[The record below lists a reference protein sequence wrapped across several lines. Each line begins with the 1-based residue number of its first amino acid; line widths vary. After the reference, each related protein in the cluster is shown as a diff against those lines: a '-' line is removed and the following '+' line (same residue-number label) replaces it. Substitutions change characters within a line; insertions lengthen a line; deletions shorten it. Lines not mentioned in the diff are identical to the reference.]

1 MSWQALE
8 WARQQKCGKSGRKF
22 CLIMLANYADESGS
36 CYPRV
41 ETLAADMEAG
51 VSTVHTYLA
60 DLEKAGLIRI
70 LIRYA
75 KRGSRRSNRYQLL
88 LQGPDTPMP
97 DSEDWHYE
105 RPDPATRKQRG
116 TGKPPESGGMP
127 DQGDHTSESGRDGQQ
142 ASKNGRHEPP
152 ESGGMNL
159 QNLEASTNKEFNL
172 QEEPPVGTPAG
183 PSDRRGTETTAV
195 QTTIDGDAEP
205 LAGKPAPTTTQ
216 TAFGLA
222 EVWINW
228 WANKGTPIAASNP
241 KHQLKALIK
250 QFLDAG
256 YTEDEVKSAL
266 RCLNEPIPHK
276 AQLQRELIRARGVST
291 GATPQQRGAG
301 ARVNDHWDQQRETA
315 GVSMTSA
322 GTAAPR
328 AERIRTEGG
337 AW

>member
-105 RPDPATRKQRG
+105 RPAPATRRQRG

-127 DQGDHTSESGRDGQQ
+127 DQGDHASESGRHGEQ

-152 ESGGMNL
+152 DPGGMNL
-159 QNLEASTNKEFNL
+159 QDLEASTNKESNH
-172 QEEPPVGTPAG
+172 QEESPAGIPAG
-183 PSDRRGTETTAV
+183 PADRRTDETTAM

-205 LAGKPAPTTTQ
+205 LGGKPAPSTTQ
-216 TAFGLA
+216 IAFGLA

-228 WANKGTPIAASNP
+228 WANKGTPIAANNP

-256 YTEDEVKSAL
+256 YTEDEVKAAL

-276 AQLQRELIRARGVST
+276 AQLQRELIRARGVSA
-291 GATPQQRGAG
+291 GATPQQRGTGGRVNAHWNRPELVAAG
-301 ARVNDHWDQQRETA
+301 AATDLP
-315 GVSMTSA
+315 
-322 GTAAPR
+322 AAPK
-328 AERIRTEGG
+328 AVAIRTERPT
-337 AW
+337 W